1 MKNLEKEQLETLL
14 EIIGSN
20 FMPSL
25 QIGHFSEGGE
35 MIIDMLKEYCEK
47 REYDY
52 HLHCT
57 NGEFYEEISECF
69 KGERGVIIKNF
80 PLQRRTYLIQAREYN
95 FLFVT
100 TVIDEESR
108 ESFLKKSHK
117 IIRTAGNIVLFIPKK
132 DYEERDS
139 WTALLEEQLY
149 VSTSVI
155 DDMFEHY
162 DVIISRKMH
171 GWGE

>member
-14 EIIGSN
+14 EIIGAN

-25 QIGHFSEGGE
+25 QIGHFSEGGD
-35 MIIDMLKEYCEK
+35 MIIAMIKEYCEK
-47 REYDY
+47 KEYDY

-57 NGEFYEEISECF
+57 NREFYEVMSQKF
-69 KGERGVIIKNF
+69 KEQKGIVVQNF
-80 PLQRRTYLIQAREYN
+80 PLQRRSYLIQAREYN

-108 ESFLKKSHK
+108 ESFLQRSHK
-117 IIRTAGNIVLFIPKK
+117 IIRTAGNIILFVPKK
-132 DYEERDS
+132 DYKERDN

-149 VSTSVI
+149 VSTSVL
-155 DDMFEHY
+155 DDMFDHY

>member
-1 MKNLEKEQLETLL
+1 MKNLEKEKLETLL
-14 EIIGSN
+14 DIIGSN

-35 MIIDMLKEYCEK
+35 MIIDRIKEYCEK

-57 NGEFYEEISECF
+57 DEDFYEEMSQKF
-69 KGERGVIIKNF
+69 KEQKGIFVKKF
-80 PLQRRTYLIQAREYN
+80 PLERRSYLIQAREYN
-95 FLFVT
+95 FLFIT

-108 ESFLKKSHK
+108 GDFLKKCHK
-117 IIRTAGNIVLFIPKK
+117 IIRTAGNIILFVSKK
-132 DYEERDS
+132 DYTERDN

-149 VSTSVI
+149 VSTSIV

-171 GWGE
+171 GWGT